1 MALPPVVCWIHEA
14 PSITPASKL
23 SAAVGSL
30 QDFDDRGR
38 WSG

>member
-14 PSITPASKL
+14 LSITPASKL

-30 QDFDDRGR
+30 RDFDDQGQLP
-38 WSG
+38 